1 MNDGNTPITIEIPI
15 GSDDLEMLD
24 WLVRAKE
31 IKKVQWVFEANTGE
45 EIHCNFVK
53 GREKMK
59 KSKATYIVDAGKYE
73 SDTLIGLCIEVLKHR
88 LWHLVKHGRWVD

>member
-53 GREKMK
+53 EEKK
-59 KSKATYIVDAGKYE
+59 
-73 SDTLIGLCIEVLKHR
+73 
-88 LWHLVKHGRWVD
+88 

>member
-1 MNDGNTPITIEIPI
+1 
-15 GSDDLEMLD
+15 
-24 WLVRAKE
+24 
-31 IKKVQWVFEANTGE
+31 
-45 EIHCNFVK
+45 
-53 GREKMK
+53 MK